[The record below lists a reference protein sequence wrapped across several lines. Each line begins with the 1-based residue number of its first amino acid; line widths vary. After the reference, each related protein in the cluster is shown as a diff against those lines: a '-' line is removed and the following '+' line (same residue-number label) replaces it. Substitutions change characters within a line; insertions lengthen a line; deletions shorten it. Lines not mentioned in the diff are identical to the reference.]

1 MGFLST
7 HFTSFSKPRTCATIW
22 IKHLGIVIVASSKG
36 VASSRIKHGDW
47 FVLALESTISGLMI
61 LGIFDGSRN
70 NNCIGFMIV
79 DAYELHL
86 GDNNS
91 LQQVY

>member
-1 MGFLST
+1 
-7 HFTSFSKPRTCATIW
+7 
-22 IKHLGIVIVASSKG
+22 
-36 VASSRIKHGDW
+36 
-47 FVLALESTISGLMI
+47 MI

-91 LQQVY
+91 LQQVYWQMLGFYIIHMIRVHNHSKSKFVYLC